1 MLPCALQELVRLSPS
16 TTSSFRSFQLSLIQ
30 SRPFF
35 ASSKA
40 TLASPTPEQEQE
52 DDCAITRLAP
62 VSPSYFTG
70 SADFFDN
77 WLALQELYRRYQ
89 TLPVLPADSVSR
101 VRWKTLQQYRSIV
114 GAQVKP
120 AKYKKIISLLNRLN
134 RIEPTMLPE
143 DARNMLEKYK
153 RAEDPNLA
161 RPKQQQ
167 IDKWGRAWATGR
179 RKTSVAR
186 VWLVDGTGEV
196 LVNGKPLAEAFPRIQ
211 DRESVIWPLHATDR
225 VDKYSIWAL
234 VHGGGSTGQAESLTL
249 GVAKALMV
257 HEPLLKPVLRRGN
270 PLLRMSAASLGLL
283 LTYGQPVVSLETHD
297 PLKERSRGI

>member
-1 MLPCALQELVRLSPS
+1 MSALRLRLVPCSRIALQGLIRLSPS
-16 TTSSFRSFQLSLIQ
+16 SFRSCQLSLVQ
-30 SRPFF
+30 FRSFS
-35 ASSKA
+35 ASAKG

-114 GAQVKP
+114 GTQVKP
-120 AKYKKIISLLNRLN
+120 AKYKRIVNLLNRLN
-134 RIEPTMLPE
+134 RIEPSMFPE
-143 DARNMLEKYK
+143 DAKNMLEKYK

-161 RPKQQQ
+161 KQKQQQ

-196 LVNGKPLAEAFPRIQ
+196 LINGKPLAEAFPRIQ

-234 VHGGGSTGQAESLTL
+234 VRGGGSTGQAEALTL

-257 HEPLLKPVLRRGN
+257 HEPLLKPALRRGIS
-270 PLLRMSAASLGLL
+270 P
-283 LTYGQPVVSLETHD
+283 E
-297 PLKERSRGI
+297 